1 MSEDVIRR
9 CDFKIRDGRKYRK
22 CDKQIPDN
30 APTVFSIGE
39 FAYKA
44 DLCAED
50 RMKLEEVLAPFI
62 EIAEGY
68 TQVGKSVRQL
78 LRTVNGQATQ
88 SDMRAWARKNTKF
101 DIAPT
106 GALKQEVIDAYN
118 AAHA

>member
-1 MSEDVIRR
+1 MSERVSRQ
-9 CDFKIRDGRKYRK
+9 CDFKVRDGRKWRV
-22 CDKQIPDN
+22 CDKPVPDD
-30 APTVFSIGE
+30 APTIFSIGE

-78 LRTVNGQATQ
+78 LRTAKGQVTQ
-88 SDMRAWARKNTKF
+88 ADMRVWAMANTDF

-106 GALKQEVIDAYN
+106 GALRKEVVEAYEK
-118 AAHA
+118 AHA